1 VARLSA
7 ARLGRAAA
15 ALALITA
22 LAPSLAPPA
31 GGTATG
37 PDDLTHVTPP
47 PQPPLEVIGPQTIG
61 VLRDHFNALA
71 DRTRMLL
78 MLSPT

>member
-1 VARLSA
+1 MSA
-7 ARLGRAAA
+7 ARLRRVAA
-15 ALALITA
+15 ALALIAA
-22 LAPSLAPPA
+22 LAPPLAPRA
-31 GGTATG
+31 GAAAAG
-37 PDDLTHVTPP
+37 PDDLTHLTPP
-47 PQPPLEVIGPQTIG
+47 PQPPLEVIGPQTID

>member
-1 VARLSA
+1 LSA
-7 ARLGRAAA
+7 ARLVRAIP
-15 ALALITA
+15 ALALVATLA
-22 LAPSLAPPA
+22 LVAVIAPAP
-31 GGTATG
+31 GRSATE
-37 PDDLTHVTPP
+37 PDDLTHLTPP
-47 PQPPLEVIGPQTIG
+47 PQPPLQVIDPQTIG